1 MFKFFIR
8 TKPDHTIPI
17 GWFLH
22 VLDICSW
29 HAVKNNFCIVSVSM
43 LFFAIACTK
52 LPMKIQIFGQHTCF
66 IGSYCLVVQ
75 IIVLHTYMCT
85 TQRLIKLAEIC
96 FLSNI
101 AIVDTGVC
109 ICM

>member
-52 LPMKIQIFGQHTCF
+52 LEVAVDATLHVAVLPFK
-66 IGSYCLVVQ
+66 YLVNTHV
-75 IIVLHTYMCT
+75 
-85 TQRLIKLAEIC
+85 
-96 FLSNI
+96 S
-101 AIVDTGVC
+101 
-109 ICM
+109 